1 MAIQTYSHVNLIG
14 YMMKIY
20 LSWWY
25 HIIWSALPI
34 PHQETNITYTYLY
47 RYLCTCRADHLL
59 LPPWINN
66 QHSSVKRIIIT
77 YLSFF
82 RQSLLNFYFYNT
94 SNRWSVQALSVISF
108 TFFYRKSL
116 SWRHFFPM
124 LKIALHN
131 FEP

>member
-1 MAIQTYSHVNLIG
+1 MAIQIFSCQLDW
-14 YMMKIY
+14 IY
-20 LSWWY
+20 DEDMFVLMISY
-25 HIIWSALPI
+25 YLECFI
-34 PHQETNITYTYLY
+34 PHQETTITYAYLY

-82 RQSLLNFYFYNT
+82 RQSLLNFYFYNK